1 MSSEDIFNDK
11 PLPVVNEKHVA
22 KAFSAEHV
30 FERSSASP
38 DTVIPSAASTD
49 EFPDEPEPPTEPM
62 PEPEP
67 LDAEFV
73 EPQSSYGLSDPA
85 SLAAAG
91 TGELHDPELAA
102 QQAQK
107 TAQATLG
114 SAEGPALAQTP
125 GPAPPQTPGPAAT
138 EAAAAAASLALVVS
152 NASLTPGDLSSIKA
166 SQPHLAHL
174 SQVGLTQSDTWNEQ
188 IKPRIEH
195 LQGQILEINDRLD
208 HLTTRKY
215 R

>member
-38 DTVIPSAASTD
+38 ETVIPSAASTD

-91 TGELHDPELAA
+91 TGQLHDPELAA

-107 TAQATLG
+107 TAQATVG
-114 SAEGPALAQTP
+114 STEGPAPALA
-125 GPAPPQTPGPAAT
+125 QTPGPAAT

-152 NASLTPGDLSSIKA
+152 NASLTLGDLSSIKS

-174 SQVGLTQSDTWNEQ
+174 SQVGLTQSDTWDEQ

>member
-38 DTVIPSAASTD
+38 ETVIPSAASTD

-67 LDAEFV
+67 LDADFV

-91 TGELHDPELAA
+91 TGELQDPELAA

-125 GPAPPQTPGPAAT
+125 GPAAAAT
-138 EAAAAAASLALVVS
+138 ATASLALVVS

-174 SQVGLTQSDTWNEQ
+174 SQVGLTQSDTWDEQ

>member
-91 TGELHDPELAA
+91 TGQLHDPELAA

-107 TAQATLG
+107 TAQATVG
-114 SAEGPALAQTP
+114 STEGPAPALA
-125 GPAPPQTPGPAAT
+125 QTPGPAAT

-152 NASLTPGDLSSIKA
+152 NASLTLGDLSSIKS

-174 SQVGLTQSDTWNEQ
+174 SQVGLTQSDTWDEQ

>member
-1 MSSEDIFNDK
+1 MSSEDNFDNQ
-11 PLPVVNEKHVA
+11 PLPAFNEKDAA

-38 DTVIPSAASTD
+38 ATVFPSSARAD
-49 EFPDEPEPPTEPM
+49 DDFPDEPEPATEPM
-62 PEPEP
+62 PQPQA

-91 TGELHDPELAA
+91 TGQLDDPKLVA
-102 QQAQK
+102 QEAPE
-107 TAQATLG
+107 TAQATLEAA
-114 SAEGPALAQTP
+114 SDPESPRLVLVPDPALQ
-125 GPAPPQTPGPAAT
+125 
-138 EAAAAAASLALVVS
+138 ASEP
-152 NASLTPGDLSSIKA
+152 SLGKVL
-166 SQPHLAHL
+166 QPHLAHL
-174 SQVGLTQSDTWNEQ
+174 AQVGLTNSDTWNEE
-188 IKPRIEH
+188 IKPRIEN

-208 HLTTRKY
+208 HLTTQKY

>member
-49 EFPDEPEPPTEPM
+49 EFPDEPEPPAEPM

-107 TAQATLG
+107 TAQATIG
-114 SAEGPALAQTP
+114 STEGPA
-125 GPAPPQTPGPAAT
+125 PAPAPAHAPGPGPAA
-138 EAAAAAASLALVVS
+138 AAAATASLALVVS
-152 NASLTPGDLSSIKA
+152 NASLTLGDLSSIKS

>member
-1 MSSEDIFNDK
+1 MSSEDSFDDK
-11 PLPVVNEKHVA
+11 PLPEVTVKHVA
-22 KAFSAEHV
+22 KASAAEHV

-38 DTVIPSAASTD
+38 DTVIESAASTN
-49 EFPDEPEPPTEPM
+49 EFPDEPEPETEPM
-62 PEPEP
+62 PEPQP

-91 TGELHDPELAA
+91 TGELHDPELAE
-102 QQAQK
+102 QQAQE

-114 SAEGPALAQTP
+114 LAP
-125 GPAPPQTPGPAAT
+125 GPTPDPDPGAAP
-138 EAAAAAASLALVVS
+138 SLALVVS
-152 NASLTPGDLSSIKA
+152 NAPLTPGDLPSIKT

-174 SQVGLTQSDTWNEQ
+174 AQVGLTQSDTWDEQ

>member
-22 KAFSAEHV
+22 KAFSAENV

-91 TGELHDPELAA
+91 TGQLHDPELAA

-107 TAQATLG
+107 TAQATIG